1 MIRKPESK
9 LWQLIKKNTPD
20 ILWNRIEATTIMG
33 FPDLI
38 GCHADCGLFSVE
50 LKVSKRG
57 KIKLSPHQIAWNY
70 SHALKG
76 GRCFII
82 ATPLEQ
88 STLNIYGGIQA
99 RDLSLN
105 VQESSLNVQEPLI
118 VFHKPFDWKGVSN
131 FLTQKGRIGDTKRTQ
146 RDTKRTQSSLLHD
159 P

>member
-9 LWQLIKKNTPD
+9 LWRLIKKNTPD

-99 RDLSLN
+99 MDLSLN

>member
-50 LKVSKRG
+50 LKGSKRG

-99 RDLSLN
+99 MDLSLN

-118 VFHKPFDWKGVSN
+118 VFRKPFDWKGVSN
-131 FLTQKGRIGDTKRTQ
+131 FLTQKGRIGDTKHTQ
-146 RDTKRTQSSLLHD
+146 RDTKHTQSSLL
-159 P
+159 PPP

>member
-99 RDLSLN
+99 MDLSLN

-118 VFHKPFDWKGVSN
+118 VFRKPFDWKGVSN

>member
-20 ILWNRIEATTIMG
+20 ILWNRIETTTIMG

-88 STLNIYGGIQA
+88 TTLNIYGGIQA
-99 RDLSLN
+99 RDMALN
-105 VQESSLNVQEPLI
+105 VQEPSLNVQEPLI
-118 VFHKPFDWKGVSN
+118 VFHKPFDWKGVTN
-131 FLTQKGRIGDTKRTQ
+131 FLTQKGRIGG
-146 RDTKRTQSSLLHD
+146 H
-159 P
+159 

>member
-20 ILWNRIEATTIMG
+20 ILWNRIETTTIMG

-57 KIKLSPHQIAWNY
+57 KIKLSPYQIAWNY

-88 STLNIYGGIQA
+88 TTLNIYGGIQA

>member
-88 STLNIYGGIQA
+88 TTLNIYGGIQA